1 MDSLNFCRNPLA
13 KLEVLHYILFCK
25 VETNKSSK
33 GSAEMN
39 KRLDSAIRLLKEG
52 IRIFEN
58 EFESESKEEQK
69 TILKNATINFGMIVQ
84 ILEFNVGIVS
94 DNICILSN
102 GGELKDLED

>member
-1 MDSLNFCRNPLA
+1 
-13 KLEVLHYILFCK
+13 
-25 VETNKSSK
+25 
-33 GSAEMN
+33 MN